1 MPGQYFIGGLLCKM
15 AEDKGGLSLIRKLMI
30 YGPNDEDLYRAI
42 HDVLGVNKENV
53 NNFLRKKLVEYATK

>member
-1 MPGQYFIGGLLCKM
+1 M